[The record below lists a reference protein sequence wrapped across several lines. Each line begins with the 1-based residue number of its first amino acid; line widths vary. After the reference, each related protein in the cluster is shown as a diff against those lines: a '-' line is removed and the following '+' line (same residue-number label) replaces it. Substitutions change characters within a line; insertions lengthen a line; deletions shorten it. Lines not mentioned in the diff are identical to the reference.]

1 MMACHYMIW
10 NREAG
15 HTGNLK
21 GSLQYCGADSDAS
34 GLCPEHAAFVAD
46 AKCPEVSKLDQKYW
60 YRVPAKRKAKLG
72 PSSVKHTVEPPSPRR
87 LEYVAWKA
95 EHAKQDK
102 GVIQGALDEDKRAI
116 AASKPS
122 PFTADGQAKIARA
135 CAAEAKREER
145 QKPLSKSAARKVWAE
160 REAITRAS
168 PEYLRGV
175 EAAKAETARREAEWK
190 AAQAK
195 MPDTSRPAA
204 EAIAEPTAETV
215 CGFRFEYR
223 AEGGSG
229 FYWNGKRVA
238 STREGLERMGP
249 AVLARICK

>member
-1 MMACHYMIW
+1 MIW
-10 NREAG
+10 DREAG

-21 GSLQYCGADSDAS
+21 GSLQYCGADSDSS

-46 AKCPEVSKLDQKYW
+46 AKCPEVSKLDMKHW

-87 LEYVAWKA
+87 LEYVAWKTN
-95 EHAKQDK
+95 HAKQDK
-102 GVIQGALDEDKRAI
+102 GFIQWALDEDKRAK
-116 AASKPS
+116 AASEPS
-122 PFTADGQAKIARA
+122 PFTAYGQSKIARA
-135 CAAEAKREER
+135 RAAEQAAFMQRRADAEAKEVKR
-145 QKPLSKSAARKVWAE
+145 
-160 REAITRAS
+160 RAD
-168 PEYLRGV
+168 
-175 EAAKAETARREAEWK
+175 EWK

-195 MPDTSRPAA
+195 IAALEPVAVVSAEVADAFGMAGMPNVI
-204 EAIAEPTAETV
+204 IAEPNAETV

-223 AEGGSG
+223 AEGGSGSG

-249 AVLARICK
+249 AILAKVCKV